1 MDRLLRERGET
12 RERGRQATHPVAVK
26 PGLVARAPNRVWSWV
41 GVREGLTGKQLTVR
55 LAMGLSFGISTP
67 PPLAQ

>member
-26 PGLVARAPNRVWSWV
+26 PGLVARAPNRVWAWV
-41 GVREGLTGKQLTVR
+41 GVREGSDLRK
-55 LAMGLSFGISTP
+55 
-67 PPLAQ
+67 